1 MMLNRRTFGGL
12 TVAGMAAAA
21 LKPLAA
27 FAAEKPCRLKLGIL
41 SDIHVST
48 MEQGSHFRKAL
59 KWFDSQKVDGVVI
72 SGDLGYGGLI
82 REM

>member
-1 MMLNRRTFGGL
+1 MITRRTFSGL
-12 TVAGMAAAA
+12 SLAGMAAVAA
-21 LKPLAA
+21 KPFAA
-27 FAAEKPCRLKLGIL
+27 FGADKPCRLKLGIL

-72 SGDLGYGGLI
+72 
-82 REM
+82 